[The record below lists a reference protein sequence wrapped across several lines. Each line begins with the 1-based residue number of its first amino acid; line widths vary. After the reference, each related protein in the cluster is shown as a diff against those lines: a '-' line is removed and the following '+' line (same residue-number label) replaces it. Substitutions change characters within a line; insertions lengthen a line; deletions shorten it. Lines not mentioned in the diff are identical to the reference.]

1 VDITATLNVKLK
13 ALKKHKSQLGEWDPG
28 KMMREWAAE
37 EGKEKG
43 LKYAE
48 AFKVMIHDEEQPEN

>member
-1 VDITATLNVKLK
+1 MNVKLK
-13 ALKKHKSQLGEWDPG
+13 ALKKHKSQLGAWEPD

-48 AFKVMIHDEEQPEN
+48 AFKVMIHEEEPPEN